1 MDIILVIAL
10 AVSVIAVIYLL
21 LSRTRLI
28 SARDTLAA
36 EKQHLA
42 DTVQSLTALKADL
55 AAAEAECNR
64 LGKEIVAAQT
74 ESQQS
79 GRLLEQLRAEIADLK
94 KRLADSAEQ
103 NSRLLADNA
112 ALQTRLDFFTSQKQ
126 AMEEENANRFKALA
140 AEVLKSNSDSL
151 KSQHENRLTE
161 LLTPLRD
168 NIEQFKKTFAESYE
182 KESRERFA
190 LDKHIQELVAL
201 NQNIGNEARELSR
214 ALRGNSKIQ
223 GDWGEM
229 ILQSI
234 LERSGL
240 EKGREFVIQ
249 ESVTSDEGSRLRADV
264 VVNYPDGRCAVIDS
278 KVSLTD
284 YVRSVNADNAKDRQ
298 TFLDAHTRSVRKHI
312 DELRNKNYQDYIGDR
327 KADFVMMFIPNEG
340 AYIAAMQH
348 DGDLWQY
355 AYDNRVVV
363 ISPTHLI
370 SVMKLLEQLWQ
381 HDRQSRN
388 AVEIARKAGTMY
400 DKFVGFIGDLAKIR
414 KAIDGA
420 SAAYEESIKKL
431 STGKGNLVK
440 SAADLKAMG
449 AKAQKS
455 LPENYTG
462 EAEITDPGKE
472 AE

>member
-1 MDIILVIAL
+1 MGTALYILAAAIL
-10 AVSVIAVIYLL
+10 ASLIAVILRLTARNRTLSDRIQDMTSELSILQAAKAERDNAHQENIQLNCQLASLQTEIRSCNNILDLARKETVDLRRQITESAEYNNRLL
-21 LSRTRLI
+21 
-28 SARDTLAA
+28 A
-36 EKQHLA
+36 EC
-42 DTVQSLTALKADL
+42 SALKARLTFLDSEKQKI
-55 AAAEAECNR
+55 EAET
-64 LGKEIVAAQT
+64 AT
-74 ESQQS
+74 
-79 GRLLEQLRAEIADLK
+79 
-94 KRLADSAEQ
+94 
-103 NSRLLADNA
+103 
-112 ALQTRLDFFTSQKQ
+112 
-126 AMEEENANRFKALA
+126 RFKALA
-140 AEVLKSNSDSL
+140 AEVLSSNTETL
-151 KSQHENRLTE
+151 KAQHESRLTE
-161 LLTPLRD
+161 LIAPLKE
-168 NIEQFKKTFAESYE
+168 NIEQFKRTFAESYE

-249 ESVTSDEGSRLRADV
+249 ESTTSDEGARLRADV

-284 YVRSVNADNAKDRQ
+284 YVRSVNAESAEQQKQ
-298 TFLDAHTRSVRKHI
+298 CLDAHTMSVRKHI
-312 DELRNKNYQDYIGDR
+312 DELKNKNYQDYIGNR
-327 KADFVMMFIPNEG
+327 KADFVMMFIPNES

-348 DGDLWQY
+348 DTDLWQY

-388 AVEIARKAGTMY
+388 AVEIARKAGAMY
-400 DKFVGFIGDLAKIR
+400 DKFVGFLNDLSKIK
-414 KAIDGA
+414 KAIDSA
-420 SAAYEESIKKL
+420 SAAYEESLKKIE
-431 STGKGNLVK
+431 TGKGNLIK
-440 SAADLKAMG
+440 TAKDLRAMG
-449 AKAQKS
+449 AKASKN
-455 LPENYTG
+455 LPEQF
-462 EAEITDPGKE
+462 EQQDDDPTE
-472 AE
+472 EL